1 MENIFFN
8 SLFISIIFILF
19 KYLES
24 KIIVKHDKPIKLI
37 IRDGLIV
44 FISCISSFYILPHI
58 NSNII
63 EKNKPSAFVGE
74 ANF

>member
-8 SLFISIIFILF
+8 SSIISILFILF

-24 KIIVKHDKPIKLI
+24 KIIVKDNKPIKLI

-44 FISCISSFYILPHI
+44 FISCISGFYILSHI
-58 NSNII
+58 NTNII
-63 EKNKPSAFVGE
+63 GKNKPSAFVGE
-74 ANF
+74 ADF

>member
-1 MENIFFN
+1 MENLFFN
-8 SLFISIIFILF
+8 SSIISILFILL

-24 KIIVKHDKPIKLI
+24 KIIVKDNKPIKLI

-44 FISCISSFYILPHI
+44 FISCISGFYILSQI

-74 ANF
+74 ADF